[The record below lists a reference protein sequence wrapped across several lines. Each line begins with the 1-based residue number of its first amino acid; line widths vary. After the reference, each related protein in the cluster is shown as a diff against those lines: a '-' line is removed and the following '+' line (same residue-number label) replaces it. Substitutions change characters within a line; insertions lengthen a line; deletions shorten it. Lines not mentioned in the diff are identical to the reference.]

1 MFILLESYNN
11 CIKLEKNEILQFFFN
26 LIIIS
31 TFTLIKLQYSFI
43 ILFPRITLDWYNISN
58 CKYMIWVWLSIW
70 WFLDTIRLPV
80 KTFYSKLILHK
91 NNTCKSFLVRRQ
103 MGTILLA
110 IEEQDRKNIIH
121 AVISAKK
128 HVFLFCPKSFLIL
141 IHNKILINVTKKESL
156 NIKIPTRFSLI
167 LKRWDV
173 SLKKEKKSG

>member
-1 MFILLESYNN
+1 MICYIFQNRFRIKQSHKHVTMEILILLETY
-11 CIKLEKNEILQFFFN
+11 FFLN

-43 ILFPRITLDWYNISN
+43 ILFPRITWDWYNISN

-70 WFLDTIRLPV
+70 WFLDTRRLPV

-91 NNTCKSFLVRRQ
+91 SNTCKSFHVRRQ

-128 HVFLFCPKSFLIL
+128 HVFLFSPKSFLKL
-141 IHNKILINVTKKESL
+141 IYNKILINTTKRIIEHQDTF
-156 NIKIPTRFSLI
+156 KI
-167 LKRWDV
+167 
-173 SLKKEKKSG
+173 